1 MQFLY
6 DERASN
12 SRLNIVNENY
22 KYLFRV
28 KRKGVG
34 DTLFLRNLRDD
45 ILYKYKIVE
54 VNKREAVLELTSY
67 EKSLKN
73 IGTNFHLIWCLID
86 PKVIEKTLPF
96 LNQIGVKKISFVY
109 CERSQKN
116 FKVDIVRFQKIVINS
131 SQQSGR
137 TSLMEFE
144 ILNSID
150 EVMQKYDDFCVLDF
164 GGVSQQSNEYQCVLV
179 GCEGGFSE
187 GERKSLVLKQK
198 ISFKTDL
205 ILKSETAAIVIA
217 SRHLI

>member
-6 DERASN
+6 DERAS
-12 SRLNIVNENY
+12 SGRLNIVNENY

-150 EVMQKYDDFCVLDF
+150 EVMQRYDDFCVLDF
-164 GGVSQQSNEYQCVLV
+164 GGVSQQSNECQCVLV

>member
-6 DERASN
+6 DEGASN
-12 SRLNIVNENY
+12 SRLKIVNENY

-28 KRKGVG
+28 RRKGVG
-34 DTLFLRNLRDD
+34 ETLFLRNLRDN
-45 ILYKYKIVE
+45 ILYKYEIVE
-54 VNKREAVLELTSY
+54 VSKREAILELISS
-67 EKSLKN
+67 EVSVKN
-73 IGTNFHLIWCLID
+73 SAINFHLIWCLID
-86 PKVIEKTLPF
+86 PKSIEKSLPY
-96 LNQIGVKKISFVY
+96 LNQIGVSKISFVY
-109 CERSQKN
+109 CDRSQKN

-144 ILNSID
+144 ILDSID
-150 EVMQKYDDFCVLDF
+150 EVTQKYNSFCVLDF
-164 GGVSQQSNEYQCVLV
+164 GGLTSYSNECQRVLV

-187 GERKSLVLKQK
+187 GERESLASKQK

-217 SRHLI
+217 AKYLI

>member
-6 DERASN
+6 DERAS
-12 SRLNIVNENY
+12 SGRLNIVNENY

-45 ILYKYKIVE
+45 ILYEYKIVE

-164 GGVSQQSNEYQCVLV
+164 GGVSQQSNECQCVLV